1 MPRLSHEKTGAV
13 HLTPIVSS
21 ESNQYAFLHEKGD
34 NTILIIKRAF
44 LSSNEIEKISR

>member
-34 NTILIIKRAF
+34 NTILIKRAF